1 MIAPYH
7 LALVI
12 GILLAAFVWIFWSV
26 RRHPSLDS
34 GDGLGRV
41 VIPAPVPLRLHRI
54 FWFLGVLTLYAVL
67 IVAVRTGLAS
77 VYSSFVLRSA
87 IWVLPSPTVVAPYS
101 NHLETGLRLMITAAI
116 AALGLVLRGTLARKL
131 AVAMHAFLYLGM
143 AALLDCL
150 VVVVSA
156 ETRLPIAYVGLEGIL
171 LNLLLW
177 STVMLRVFFTTFYL
191 PRPSQVPVARRVY
204 GPLTAQAS
212 LLALAVVALLVLLT
226 AAILKLGNFG
236 HGFYIFLGFMTYAL
250 IWTFFILFLRIFNW
264 FHRKPAVGRS
274 TPPIHVIM
282 CAYNESPGIL
292 DTLDS
297 IDRAAQ
303 QYAGPV
309 YVTLADDGSDD
320 DTAAISKRAMSSF
333 KAANGEI
340 ITCAHRGKAAALNAA
355 LERVRGD
362 IAVRIDADVVIS
374 ENAFACLPRWFD
386 DPAVGNVGG
395 STFPRMGH
403 SWTHRMRLI
412 ECLYGYLFV
421 RPGLMAIDA
430 LPCVPGTFQAFRVE
444 PVRAVGGMV
453 IGMNGEDADLTMQIG
468 RLGFRAVLDTDI
480 VIHEDVPT
488 DLHGYREQRL
498 RWYRSG
504 AHLFAR
510 HGPFQGPS
518 AGPRV
523 WLSTVRAAVFRFMML
538 VRPIV
543 YLYALVWAL
552 VQPSS
557 SRNVW
562 YVFVLFGSAMAP
574 MLICTAYMAVRHGY
588 ARYLPWFLLWYPT
601 YVLIRRVVMIESFL
615 TLPTRPVVV
624 PRFNW
629 SARRSVE
636 MGTDAAS

>member
-7 LALVI
+7 LALVAA
-12 GILLAAFVWIFWSV
+12 ILLAAFVWIFWSV
-26 RRHPSLDS
+26 RRHPSLDG
-34 GDGLGRV
+34 GDGLGLV
-41 VIPAPVPLRLHRI
+41 VIPPPEPVRLHRI
-54 FWFLGVLTLYAVL
+54 FWFLGVLTIYAVI
-67 IVAVRTGLAS
+67 IVALRTGLAS
-77 VYSSFVLRSA
+77 FYSSLVLRVA
-87 IWVLPSPTVVAPYS
+87 VWVLPAPTVVAPYA
-101 NHLETGLRLMITAAI
+101 NHLETGLRLMIAAAI
-116 AALGLVLRGTLARKL
+116 AVLGLVLRGTPARKL
-131 AVAMHAFLYLGM
+131 AVALHAFVYLGM
-143 AALLDCL
+143 AALLDSL
-150 VVVVSA
+150 VVVLSA

-177 STVMLRVFFTTFYL
+177 ATVMLRVFFTTFYL
-191 PRPSQVPVARRVY
+191 PRPSQVPVVRRVY
-204 GPLTAQAS
+204 GPLTAQAT
-212 LLALAVVALLVLLT
+212 LLALAVVALLVILT
-226 AAILKLGNFG
+226 AVILKLGNLG
-236 HGFYIFLGFMTYAL
+236 HGLYIFLGFMTYAL

-264 FHRKPAVGRS
+264 FHRKPPIGGS

-292 DTLDS
+292 DTLHS

-303 QYAGPV
+303 RYRGVVQ
-309 YVTLADDGSDD
+309 VTLADDGSED
-320 DTAAISKRAMSSF
+320 DTVAISRRAMTDF
-333 KAANGEI
+333 KAAKGEI
-340 ITCAHRGKAAALNAA
+340 IACAHGGKSAALNAA
-355 LERVRGD
+355 LDRVKGP

-374 ENAFACLPRWFD
+374 ENAFVCLPRWFD
-386 DPAVGNVGG
+386 DPSVGNVGG
-395 STFPRMGH
+395 STFPRMGR
-403 SWTHRMRLI
+403 SWIHRMRLI

-430 LPCVPGTFQAFRVE
+430 LPCVPGTFQAFRPE

-468 RLGFRAVLDTDI
+468 RLGYRAVLDRDI

-510 HGPFQGPS
+510 HGPFQGQS

-523 WLSTVRAAVFRFMML
+523 WLSTVRAAVFRFMMM

-543 YLYALVWAL
+543 YLYALVWAIE
-552 VQPSS
+552 QPSG
-557 SRNVW
+557 SRNIW
-562 YVFVLFGSAMAP
+562 YVFVLFGSAVTP
-574 MLICTAYMAVRHGY
+574 MLVCTAYMAVRHGY

-601 YVLIRRVVMIESFL
+601 YVLIRRAVMIESFL

-624 PRFNW
+624 PRLSW
-629 SARRSVE
+629 TARRAVE
-636 MGTDAAS
+636 MGPDAAV